1 MDDAVLPPLVLLH
14 WLLAV
19 ELLVAD
25 VALERAVVAV
35 GALVD
40 LVKYRRIRL
49 LTKLF
54 NNDIK
59 NIWLLKKEKL
69 RCMVSVR

>member
-1 MDDAVLPPLVLLH
+1 MDDAVLPPLVFLH

-40 LVKYRRIRL
+40 LTKY
-49 LTKLF
+49 T
-54 NNDIK
+54 
-59 NIWLLKKEKL
+59 
-69 RCMVSVR
+69 